1 MFQLSV
7 KSTCKTIYPNYTN
20 CDWTSNE
27 PSVHPLRVADTPVL
41 DKDNTV
47 TCSIDDKF
55 YDSITL
61 EELFNLIP
69 VDEEEKNG
77 YIVKDVR
84 NRDKIT
90 VTILDSTHSVFSP
103 HIKKF
108 KGLNDED
115 LLLKGMARVNFVT
128 KNGDKISV
136 TTDTFTHNY
145 STLDGK
151 NHVYASEY
159 LTGEPYDP
167 DTEMATMGAV
177 DGDEVITYKLS
188 NRLYVESFARAWNRV
203 NNYYNAM
210 TVFSKNT
217 LYVNTPGLMI
227 YDSSSNGFVE
237 VKRMIRNN
245 DMGRW
250 NRITTH
256 SSSLLLTSDHP
267 LPTQRGRIETAML
280 DEQDH
285 IMMAR
290 HQYSEISSNNI
301 SSDLAW
307 LLGVIICDGCYSNGG
322 IVCCF
327 GMDEY
332 DIATKVMTVIRKE
345 FGIEARI
352 KEQHRGEKGDYFE
365 VSAYDVNIS
374 NYLASFFE
382 GINKIDR
389 HIPSCVFADFSID
402 AKFSFLAGMIDADG
416 YIRRTNLNNDG
427 TARGDLIYIGSTN
440 HELAVQQMLLARALG
455 LNSRLSI
462 NYYKGINYPNNIR
475 YSVSISMCKAFENTI
490 VCNKKNKFNK
500 NFIAYRISD
509 EMESIKSVEFIGDRN
524 RYEYDVET
532 VSDRFDVSGF
542 NSHNCRTLI
551 GYDRHGMG
559 YKKTG
564 RGNVAPVT
572 MVLPKLGI
580 QYGICLGERKEAD
593 VEGFFKAFDDLLNIA
608 EKSLVDRFN
617 YVCSQNP
624 RAGWFMYENSSIADG
639 DKVLKSGKI
648 YDAMRHGTLA
658 LGYLGIA
665 NTCYA
670 MFGKYHH
677 EDPEVMKFADR
688 IIATIKKRADEASER
703 HNLNFSAYSS
713 PVENACYTICK
724 NLQKEY
730 GKIKG
735 VTDEEFIT
743 NSLHVPVF
751 AKVGIKEKLDVET
764 QLAKYTTGGEINYV
778 ELESSVAHNY
788 KAVEQIIHYGMKIN
802 IPYLAINHPIDT
814 CQDCGSRVEE
824 FAKVCHKCGSTNIQS
839 LRRVTGYLTTDYRK
853 FSVGK
858 VQEVLRR
865 TKHSKMTNFADLTK

>member
-167 DTEMATMGAV
+167 DTEMATMG
-177 DGDEVITYKLS
+177 
-188 NRLYVESFARAWNRV
+188 
-203 NNYYNAM
+203 
-210 TVFSKNT
+210 
-217 LYVNTPGLMI
+217 
-227 YDSSSNGFVE
+227 
-237 VKRMIRNN
+237 
-245 DMGRW
+245 
-250 NRITTH
+250 
-256 SSSLLLTSDHP
+256 
-267 LPTQRGRIETAML
+267 
-280 DEQDH
+280 
-285 IMMAR
+285 
-290 HQYSEISSNNI
+290 
-301 SSDLAW
+301 
-307 LLGVIICDGCYSNGG
+307 
-322 IVCCF
+322 
-327 GMDEY
+327 
-332 DIATKVMTVIRKE
+332 
-345 FGIEARI
+345 
-352 KEQHRGEKGDYFE
+352 
-365 VSAYDVNIS
+365 
-374 NYLASFFE
+374 
-382 GINKIDR
+382 
-389 HIPSCVFADFSID
+389 
-402 AKFSFLAGMIDADG
+402 
-416 YIRRTNLNNDG
+416 
-427 TARGDLIYIGSTN
+427 
-440 HELAVQQMLLARALG
+440 
-455 LNSRLSI
+455 
-462 NYYKGINYPNNIR
+462 
-475 YSVSISMCKAFENTI
+475 
-490 VCNKKNKFNK
+490 
-500 NFIAYRISD
+500 
-509 EMESIKSVEFIGDRN
+509 
-524 RYEYDVET
+524 
-532 VSDRFDVSGF
+532 
-542 NSHNCRTLI
+542 CRTLI